1 MIKGP
6 NNLRSFDSLFRTRDP
21 ITNEQP
27 WIIHKIVNI
36 IKTNSYSKKENVIV
50 MSRIHPFFL
59 FILCFKLDLIIMI

>member
-50 MSRIHPFFL
+50 I
-59 FILCFKLDLIIMI
+59 